1 MKAIKKIAILA
12 LIVTIVSCKN
22 EAIIKKDLKSEV
34 DSVSYALG
42 LDMANQFNINFKEV
56 DAALFIEGYKNG
68 MDSLNFLLE
77 NKQLN
82 KIIRPYFLKKVD
94 ESNKVTYDYVKKE
107 GEAFLEKNKSKK
119 GVKVTKSGLQYIVVK
134 EGKGPHPKID
144 SRVIVHYQGMLLD
157 GTVFTSTIERK
168 KAEGFVVRQVITG
181 FREGLMLMRKGA
193 RYKLFIPQE
202 LAYGKA
208 PSGDKMKPFSA
219 LIFEVELIDILKDK

>member
-1 MKAIKKIAILA
+1 MKTIKIIAIL
-12 LIVTIVSCKN
+12 LIVVTIASCKN
-22 EAIIKKDLKSEV
+22 EEMTKRTLKSEV

-42 LDMANQFNINFKEV
+42 LDMANQFSVNFKEV

-68 MDSLNFLLE
+68 MDSLNLLLE
-77 NKQLN
+77 NKELDR
-82 KIIRPYFLKKVD
+82 IIRPYFLKKVD
-94 ESNKVTYDYVKKE
+94 ASNKVTYDYVKKE

-134 EGKGPHPKID
+134 EGKGRHPTIN

-168 KAEGFVVRQVITG
+168 KAEGFVVNQVIAG
-181 FREGLMLMRKGA
+181 WSEALQLMKKGA
-193 RYKLFIPQE
+193 RYKLFVPQE

-208 PSGDKMKPFSA
+208 PYGNKMKPFSA
-219 LIFEVELIDILKDK
+219 LIFEVELIDILKEK